1 MDRDREPGTA
11 EHVAPA
17 MTGQLPFGITVCG
30 FAELSGYCRAE
41 VSHVLSILD
50 PGAPVPEELGSLA
63 DHQRLVLRF
72 HDVIENVSGTEPPG
86 PEHIRRLLAFGRKLA
101 TVRSGNPHL
110 LIHCHAGFSRSPAA
124 LTLLL
129 AQTRPSRRAEPL
141 ATDVLR
147 IRPNAWPNLRI
158 IELGDQILQR
168 RGEIVEAAFEI
179 YRRRLEQQ
187 AGLAELMVANGRR
200 REVEAGRRRSEGGHR
215 HHS

>member
-1 MDRDREPGTA
+1 
-11 EHVAPA
+11 
-17 MTGQLPFGITVCG
+17 MTGQLPFKVTVCG
-30 FAELSGYCRAE
+30 FAELSGHCHGE

-50 PGAPVPEELGSLA
+50 PDAPVPEELGSVA
-63 DHQRLVLRF
+63 DRQRLELRF
-72 HDVIENVSGTEPPG
+72 HDVIENVPGTEPPG
-86 PEHIRRLLAFGRKLA
+86 PEHIRRLLAFGRDLA
-101 TVRSGNPHL
+101 RVRSGSPHL

-129 AQTRPSRRAEPL
+129 AQARPSRRAGSL

-158 IELGDQILQR
+158 IELGNLILQR

-187 AGLAELMVANGRR
+187 SRLAELMVANGRR
-200 REVEAGRRRSEGGHR
+200 REVEADRRPPESGQR